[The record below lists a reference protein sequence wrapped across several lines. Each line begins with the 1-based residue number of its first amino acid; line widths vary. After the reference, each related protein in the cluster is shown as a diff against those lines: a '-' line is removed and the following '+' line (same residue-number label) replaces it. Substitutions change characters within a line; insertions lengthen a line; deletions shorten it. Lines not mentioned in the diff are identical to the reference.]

1 MRLPLYFLSTLAY
14 FWVPSAVLAARE
26 WPRLTDARREAFGA
40 ALAVIWPMSV
50 VMEYVYLHFQIWTF
64 SERLD
69 PLLGPR
75 IHGAPIEEFCFWLG
89 APVFILLVYCAWR
102 RGRREA
108 PAAEAGTAAEGFFLL
123 LADSVPAS
131 VPGFLAGS
139 ALAWWDILY
148 LPFLAAFWWLYHA
161 FRRRVSW
168 RAAWLTVLVFEG
180 VVFPAE
186 VFSVHRGHWVYNEAR
201 ILGPRLLGVPIEEPL
216 LYYLFSP
223 LIIVTVFEAWRALL
237 GRRTA

>member
-69 PLLGPR
+69 P
-75 IHGAPIEEFCFWLG
+75 
-89 APVFILLVYCAWR
+89 LLVYCAWR